1 MTHILGGGLSFLF
14 YLIVLALVVVVAV
27 GYELLEFLW
36 PAICDA
42 WDIVVAAL
50 YWPLDMLLRLLHVQR
65 ADTNTPDEG
74 EGDE

>member
-1 MTHILGGGLSFLF
+1 MLWLML
-14 YLIVLALVVVVAV
+14 YLVLLVIVVVILA
-27 GYELLEFLW
+27 GYELFEFVW
-36 PAICDA
+36 PGIRFV
-42 WDIVVAAL
+42 WDVLTAAL